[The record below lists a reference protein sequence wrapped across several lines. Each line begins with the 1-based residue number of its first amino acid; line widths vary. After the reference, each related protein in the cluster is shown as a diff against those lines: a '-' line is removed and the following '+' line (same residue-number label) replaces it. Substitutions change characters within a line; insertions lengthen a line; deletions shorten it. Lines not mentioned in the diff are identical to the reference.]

1 MEAGLVVNPVAG
13 GRAFRS
19 IDRLEELLMKE
30 VALKTL
36 VTRNRGDAESFAREL
51 AGRDTIIVAGGDG
64 TINEVINGL
73 LLSDNTEA
81 SNKSSLA
88 IIPLGTA
95 NVLANELSIPER
107 IEDAVHLALTGVAR
121 KISLGRIN
129 GRYFSLMAGIGFDGE
144 TVLNVRSSIKRLSG
158 KGAYILSGILNL
170 LRYNPSIINVKTDR
184 TNISGTTAVIG
195 NTHFYAGR
203 FHVTSKASISEPSLD
218 LCLFMGKRRKD
229 MLKYV
234 FGVITERH
242 LKYNDV
248 YYEKCSQLE
257 ISSAGTV
264 HIQVDGDY
272 FGTLPVKIDIV
283 PDALNIIC

>member
-95 NVLANELSIPER
+95 NVLANELSIP
-107 IEDAVHLALTGVAR
+107 
-121 KISLGRIN
+121 
-129 GRYFSLMAGIGFDGE
+129 
-144 TVLNVRSSIKRLSG
+144 
-158 KGAYILSGILNL
+158 
-170 LRYNPSIINVKTDR
+170 
-184 TNISGTTAVIG
+184 
-195 NTHFYAGR
+195 
-203 FHVTSKASISEPSLD
+203 
-218 LCLFMGKRRKD
+218 RKD
-229 MLKYV
+229 
-234 FGVITERH
+234 
-242 LKYNDV
+242 
-248 YYEKCSQLE
+248 
-257 ISSAGTV
+257 
-264 HIQVDGDY
+264 
-272 FGTLPVKIDIV
+272 
-283 PDALNIIC
+283 

>member
-36 VTRNRGDAESFAREL
+36 VTRHRGDAESFAREL

-81 SNKSSLA
+81 SNKPSLA
-88 IIPLGTA
+88 IIPMGTA

-144 TVLNVRSSIKRLSG
+144 TVLGVNRSIKRLSG
-158 KGAYILSGILNL
+158 KGAYILSGIMNL
-170 LRYNPSIINVKTDR
+170 LRYNPSIINIKTER
-184 TNISGTTAVIG
+184 TNISGTNAVIG

-203 FHVTSKASISEPSLD
+203 FHVTSKASITEPSLD

-242 LKYNDV
+242 LMYKDV
-248 YYEKCSQLE
+248 YYEKCSHLE
-257 ISSAGTV
+257 ISSFGTV

-272 FGTLPVKIDIV
+272 FGTLPVKIDV
-283 PDALNIIC
+283 VHEALNIIC